1 MLYIKDMKSAS
12 KNPPIGIMAD
22 SHGNNELLLKAI
34 TTLKSMGSKHL
45 IHLGDMCDS
54 LSPHLIEETLAI
66 MREYKVEGVRGN
78 NECTMIQ
85 DFRTAHGENGSRDLI
100 RLLDELPY
108 TIRSGSML
116 FTHSIPMDHPIATK
130 RPVSE
135 FMNLVMKDGDISF
148 SLLFRG
154 HSHRPSI
161 LEIDGKSVKKIPAG
175 TGKEIPLERNGRYV
189 ITVGAIEN
197 ASCALFLLEEYSVR
211 FIAIPKS

>member
-1 MLYIKDMKSAS
+1 MDYDQEMRSSS

-22 SHGNNELLLKAI
+22 SHGKNDLLLRAI
-34 TTLKSMGSKHL
+34 NTLKSMGARRL

-54 LSPHLIEETLAI
+54 LSPHLIEETLSI
-66 MREYKVEGVRGN
+66 MKDYGVEGVRGN

-85 DFRTAHGENGSRDLI
+85 DGRTAHRETGSQDMI
-100 RLLDELPY
+100 HFLDELPY
-108 TIRSGSML
+108 TIRSGSIL

-130 RPVSE
+130 RPISE
-135 FMNLVMKDGDISF
+135 FMNLIMKEVDIPF

-161 LEIDGKSVKKIPAG
+161 LEIGNKSVKKITAG

-197 ASCALFLLEEYSVR
+197 ASCALFLPEGYSIH